1 MWGSFVYPKYRLFV
15 IGFTAVLAVLLWWVL
30 EGTRLGSAVRA
41 GSEST
46 EMVSLLGLN
55 VLRIFSLV
63 FALGAATAALA
74 GVLAAPIRGAEP
86 FMGIE
91 ALGVAFVIVV
101 VGGLGSFG
109 GALVGAP
116 AHRHRAERDEHAV
129 ARRCSPHDLR
139 GHGCRAAAAPPRPA
153 GPQRMN
159 TMNMSRHSHFLL
171 ALAIVVAMPLCMQS
185 GSLASE
191 VLIFGLAAMGCNL
204 LLGYTG
210 LLSFGQGIFF
220 GLGSYTIALLLT
232 R

>member
-1 MWGSFVYPKYRLFV
+1 
-15 IGFTAVLAVLLWWVL
+15 
-30 EGTRLGSAVRA
+30 
-41 GSEST
+41 
-46 EMVSLLGLN
+46 
-55 VLRIFSLV
+55 
-63 FALGAATAALA
+63 
-74 GVLAAPIRGAEP
+74 
-86 FMGIE
+86 
-91 ALGVAFVIVV
+91 
-101 VGGLGSFG
+101 
-109 GALVGAP
+109 
-116 AHRHRAERDEHAV
+116 
-129 ARRCSPHDLR
+129 
-139 GHGCRAAAAPPRPA
+139 
-153 GPQRMN
+153 MN